1 MGEHLSSAK
10 ILTNVPAE
18 LSAWECMNNV
28 LTQLATTSV
37 NVPVSSVVTQPLV
50 NVNQTQL
57 STLVS
62 SLTVC
67 ERHQRLK
74 KKRKQQRPKKQSL
87 KKQQLMQLKN
97 QQQRLKKK
105 HQQPQKKRKK
115 SRSTATTT
123 TTKLYFLFL
132 VQFSIVFLI
141 RFAQNP
147 HKYERRANCLIDKIE
162 D

>member
-67 ERHQRLK
+67 ERHQGLK
-74 KKRKQQRPKKQSL
+74 KK
-87 KKQQLMQLKN
+87 KKQQLTQLKN

-105 HQQPQKKRKK
+105 HQQPEKKRKK
-115 SRSTATTT
+115 SRRNCKNNRAATSF
-123 TTKLYFLFL
+123 KGNLQLIFVVPFKF
-132 VQFSIVFLI
+132 FSIFS
-141 RFAQNP
+141 
-147 HKYERRANCLIDKIE
+147 
-162 D
+162 

>member
-62 SLTVC
+62 SLTAC

-74 KKRKQQRPKKQSL
+74 KK
-87 KKQQLMQLKN
+87 KQQLTQLKN
-97 QQQRLKKK
+97 QQQRLKKNTS
-105 HQQPQKKRKK
+105 
-115 SRSTATTT
+115 SRRRRERN
-123 TTKLYFLFL
+123 
-132 VQFSIVFLI
+132 QEGIV
-141 RFAQNP
+141 R
-147 HKYERRANCLIDKIE
+147 
-162 D
+162 

>member
-1 MGEHLSSAK
+1 MGEHLSSVQ

-74 KKRKQQRPKKQSL
+74 KRKKQRPKKQSL
-87 KKQQLMQLKN
+87 KKQQLTQLKN

-105 HQQPQKKRKK
+105 HQQPEKKRKK
-115 SRSTATTT
+115 SRRNCKNNRAATSF
-123 TTKLYFLFL
+123 KGSLQLIFVVPFKF
-132 VQFSIVFLI
+132 FSIFS
-141 RFAQNP
+141 
-147 HKYERRANCLIDKIE
+147 
-162 D
+162 

>member
-50 NVNQTQL
+50 NVDQTQL

-74 KKRKQQRPKKQSL
+74 KKRKWQRPKKQSL
-87 KKQQLMQLKN
+87 KKQQLMRLKN
-97 QQQRLKKK
+97 K

-115 SRSTATTT
+115 SR
-123 TTKLYFLFL
+123 
-132 VQFSIVFLI
+132 
-141 RFAQNP
+141 R
-147 HKYERRANCLIDKIE
+147 NCKNN
-162 D
+162 